1 MPALTALRNRAADV
15 SPVKAPA
22 MNITLGSAGV
32 LSLAAVLTTWKDAFD
47 FLFGA
52 DARDG
57 IRAAI
62 LIATI
67 GAIVLIASADMFAR
81 SIAARQDP
89 WHVVPW
95 AKGWTAT
102 IVRPGE
108 DETGWLVAGMRVRSS
123 SPEDVEYLLVKEG
136 EANSWERAEVVR
148 LKPPEPNAGG

>member
-1 MPALTALRNRAADV
+1 MPVLEGLRNRAVDV

-32 LSLAAVLTTWKDAFD
+32 LSLAAVLTVWKDAFE

-52 DARDG
+52 DARPG

-67 GAIVLIASADMFAR
+67 AAIVLIASSDMFAR
-81 SIAARQDP
+81 AIATRQDP

-102 IVRPGE
+102 IIGPGE
-108 DETGWLVAGMRVRSS
+108 DETGFIVAGMRVRAS
-123 SPEDVEYLLVKEG
+123 SPEDVEYLLAKEG
-136 EANSWERAEVVR
+136 EATRWEGAEVVR
-148 LKPPEPNAGG
+148 LKPPATT